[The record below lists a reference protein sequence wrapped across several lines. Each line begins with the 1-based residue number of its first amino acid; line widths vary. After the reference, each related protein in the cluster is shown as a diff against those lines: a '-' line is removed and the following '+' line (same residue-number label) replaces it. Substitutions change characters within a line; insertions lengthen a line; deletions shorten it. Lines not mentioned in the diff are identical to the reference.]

1 MTRLPNI
8 LQWLAAGVP
17 ITLIIDLL
25 DPEGPNSAVIF
36 LTEHSDL
43 SWIPA
48 A

>member
-1 MTRLPNI
+1 MRRLPDI
-8 LQWLAAGVP
+8 FQWLAAGVP

-25 DPEGPNSAVIF
+25 DPDGPHSPQIFSA
-36 LTEHSDL
+36 EPSDL